1 MDREFAKRKIVE
13 LRDDINYHNKLYYDE
28 DKNSISDYEYDQK
41 MNALVDL
48 EKKFPELKSKNS
60 PSIRVGGK
68 ITKEFETFKHSNPML
83 SLSNTYSEKDLNDF
97 DKRTKKSLGIDN
109 IEYVCELKYDG
120 VALSILYEDGRFK
133 RALTRG
139 DGNYGDDISNNVL
152 TIKTLPLN
160 LERASKL
167 KIEVRGEAFISK
179 KNFEKLNQNKKLN
192 KETLFSNP
200 RNTASGSLKMQDS
213 SIVAKRKIN
222 CFIYSLTTDFNNI
235 HSHEDSL
242 IYLRRLGF
250 NVPKTYKKCIDIEE
264 VKNYIKSW
272 ESKRH
277 SLDVET
283 DGIVIKV
290 NNIEYQKKLGNTSKS
305 PRWAIA
311 YKYKAESKKTKV
323 KDIIF
328 QVGRTGAITPV
339 AILKPVNLSGSI
351 VKRAS
356 LHNSNEIKRLD
367 IRINDSVYIEK
378 GGEIIPKITSVDT
391 NDRDS
396 SSEKFEYIKECPSC
410 GSMLEKTENQAVH
423 YCTNKVNCKS
433 QISGKI
439 EHFISKNAMNI
450 EHLGPETIKGLIVN
464 NIISNVSDLYKIK
477 YNDIINL
484 EFKVNHLNKI
494 RSLKNKSCL
503 NILES
508 IKESKKRSFSSLLFG
523 LGIRFVGK
531 TIAEKL
537 TKHFQE
543 IDRLIKASYEEIIS
557 VDEIG
562 DKIAESLIYHFSQKE
577 NIDIINNLKVS
588 GLKLRED
595 KKTNSKKSY
604 KLNNMV
610 FVVSGKFLNF
620 SREQIHEEIKNN
632 GGKVSKSLSS
642 KTNYLVSGDKIG
654 PMKKIKADKLK
665 ISIITEDEFMRMI

>member
-13 LRDDINYHNKLYYDE
+13 LIDDINYHNKLYYDE

-160 LERASKL
+160 LERASTS

-192 KETLFSNP
+192 KEILFSNP

-423 YCTNKVNCKS
+423 YCINKVNCKS

-484 EFKVNHLNKI
+484 EFKVTHLNKI

-537 TKHFQE
+537 TLHFQE